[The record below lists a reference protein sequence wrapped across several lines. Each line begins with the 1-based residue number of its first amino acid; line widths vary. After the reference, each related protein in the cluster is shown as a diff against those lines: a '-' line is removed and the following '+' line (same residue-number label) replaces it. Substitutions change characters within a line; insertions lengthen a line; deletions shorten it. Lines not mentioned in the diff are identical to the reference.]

1 MGKSTLLN
9 ALIGSKISIISPI
22 PQTTRHN
29 IKGVLNLEDAQIV
42 FIDTPGMHSFKDKLA
57 VHFNARAKHAL
68 IDCDLIL
75 YVVDVS
81 RGIGAEEEKLVEVLA
96 YQKAKIIMVLNKLDL
111 GQGYLKDYIDFWEN
125 KVKTNEMRKK
135 SLMYYLP
142 VSAKT
147 GKNMEELKEVI
158 VENLPE
164 SEPFYDSNTVTD
176 FPVKFRV
183 ADIVREKLFLSLKN
197 ELPHSIAV
205 EVENIEDKDRIVSVL
220 VNIYVNRDSQKKI
233 VVGKCGEILKNVGMT
248 ARPEIEEIFGKR
260 VYLDLWVKVLGNWQ
274 DKPRILQELGYW

>member
-29 IKGVLNLEDAQIV
+29 IKGVLNLKDAQIV

-57 VHFNARAKHAL
+57 GHFNARAKHAL

-125 KVKTNEMRKK
+125 KVKTNAMRKK
-135 SLMYYLP
+135 SLAYYLP
-142 VSAKT
+142 VSAKME
-147 GKNMEELKEVI
+147 KNMAELKDVI

-164 SEPFYDSNTVTD
+164 SEPFYDQNTVTD

-205 EVENIEDKDRIVSVL
+205 EVDNIEDKDRIVSVL
-220 VNIYVNRDSQKKI
+220 VNIYVNRNSQKKI
-233 VVGKCGEILKNVGMT
+233 VVGKHGEILKNVGVA